1 MIRSIIAIGL
11 AFFAVASFAK
21 DPHGNAL
28 KSQQQQSVVK
38 EQLAD
43 AEEFL
48 RSRPGGNQDSTRD
61 SSDKRA

>member
-21 DPHGNAL
+21 DPHSNAL
-28 KSQQQQSVVK
+28 KSQQQSVVN
-38 EQLAD
+38 EQHAD

>member
-28 KSQQQQSVVK
+28 KSQQQSVVK

-61 SSDKRA
+61 SSDNRA

>member
-21 DPHGNAL
+21 DTHRYA
-28 KSQQQQSVVK
+28 QQQSVVK

-61 SSDKRA
+61 ASDKSA